1 MLLKGG
7 VIAAAFAALAGGGT
21 AAAVSAASPHAR
33 LTGFTCH
40 RALQPRDRMV
50 AITAVMRPVPA
61 THRMHLRF
69 VLLRQWRRG
78 GGFAEVSGG
87 DLDRWKSPPDATLG
101 EHPGDVWRLRKPVLN
116 LAAPATY
123 RFRVTFRWTGA
134 HGRRLSETDRFS
146 RICYQPEL
154 RPDLLVAGITVKRA
168 NGNPGNDVYTAVI
181 RNAGAT
187 GAGRFDV
194 QFTEAGAVRSQSVAG
209 LGAHGTLRVT
219 FIGPVCTPPGAPTV
233 TVDPDHRVGDYDRAN
248 NSMTATCPA
257 ASGSAARARLHFA

>member
-69 VLLRQWRRG
+69 VLLRQWR
-78 GGFAEVSGG
+78 
-87 DLDRWKSPPDATLG
+87 
-101 EHPGDVWRLRKPVLN
+101 
-116 LAAPATY
+116 
-123 RFRVTFRWTGA
+123 
-134 HGRRLSETDRFS
+134 
-146 RICYQPEL
+146 
-154 RPDLLVAGITVKRA
+154 
-168 NGNPGNDVYTAVI
+168 
-181 RNAGAT
+181 
-187 GAGRFDV
+187 FDV
-194 QFTEAGAVRSQSVAG
+194 QFTDAGAVRSRSVAG